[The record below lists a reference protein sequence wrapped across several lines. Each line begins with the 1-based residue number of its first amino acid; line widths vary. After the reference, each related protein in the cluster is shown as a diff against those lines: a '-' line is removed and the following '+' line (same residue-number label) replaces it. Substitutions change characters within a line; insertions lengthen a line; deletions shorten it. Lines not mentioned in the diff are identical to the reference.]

1 MVGQISLVYTACQHL
16 PRSMTAAQGVDDPGA
31 TIFMTNAAPT
41 YALHD
46 PALAHGALARYGLAP
61 VRLDLLNNVRHVTY
75 HVQTDDGRRYTLRI
89 TPASEQAARLL
100 HDEVAWLDFVTS
112 YDVAV
117 PAPIRNRAGA
127 LVTPVDPHPYLAC
140 LFTWLEGQ
148 PATTG
153 LAPSALYDLG
163 HTIATLH
170 RASRAFPLPTDR
182 PFRTGFTYDARLVV
196 DHRTWLAQPHAAR
209 SAAQSAIVDTAITY
223 AMDAF
228 THMANDP
235 AHAGLIHADIHLGN
249 LILAGDRVALID
261 FEQLGWGPF
270 AYDLAVLHAD
280 LTYHAP
286 ATAQHWPALLAGY
299 QSVAPLPYDTAADF
313 AALLAAVHLAF
324 LDWVY
329 NAESPT
335 VWQQQSPRIPAVYAA
350 LTAILHAAA
359 GWPAAAWTKNPG

>member
-1 MVGQISLVYTACQHL
+1 
-16 PRSMTAAQGVDDPGA
+16 
-31 TIFMTNAAPT
+31 MTNAAPT

-46 PALAHGALARYGLAP
+46 RSLAIEALARYGLAP
-61 VRLDLLNNVRHVTY
+61 ARLDLLNDVRHLTY
-75 HVQTDDGRRYTLRI
+75 HVQAHDGHRYTLRS
-89 TPASEQAARLL
+89 TPAAEQAARLL
-100 HDEVAWLDFVTS
+100 HDEVAWLDFVAP

-153 LAPSALYDLG
+153 LAPAALYDLG

-170 RASRAFPLPTDR
+170 CASRAFPLPTDR
-182 PFRTGFTYDARLVV
+182 PFRAGFTYDARLVV

-209 SAAQSAIVDTAITY
+209 STAQSAVVDATITY
-223 AMDAF
+223 VLTKF

-235 AHAGLIHADIHLGN
+235 ANSGLIHADIHLGN

-261 FEQLGWGPF
+261 FEQLGWGHF
-270 AYDLAVLHAD
+270 AYDLAVLYAD
-280 LTYHAP
+280 LTYNAP
-286 ATAQHWPALLAGY
+286 GTAHHWPAVLAGY
-299 QSVAPLPYDTAADF
+299 QSVAKLPYDTAADF

-329 NAESPT
+329 NAERPA

-350 LTAILHAAA
+350 LTAILRDA
-359 GWPAAAWTKNPG
+359 GAWPQPVGLQNPS